1 MVNVNAN
8 TPQLKALKRWLD
20 AFESL
25 DASKIGPTLSKNY
38 IHETFPK
45 SIGLPDETKEENIKR
60 HEETLCAMSK
70 LEVRTQQQRTV
81 LNLTD

>member
-45 SIGLPDETKEENIKR
+45 SIGLPDETKEEYIER
-60 HEETLCAMSK
+60 YTRTLSSITK
-70 LEVRTQQQRTV
+70 IEVRIKHQ
-81 LNLTD
+81 